1 MAEPRITGI
10 TIAEGERDRALGVI
24 ARFSFD
30 FGPMRV
36 RGCAL
41 VLNAEGVPL
50 ASMPRCK
57 SDAAAVRFSDQDVRL
72 QVSRAALTAFRALGG
87 RLPAE

>member
-10 TIAEGERDRALGVI
+10 TLSEGERDRALGVL

-30 FGPMRV
+30 YVPMRV

-41 VLNAEGVPL
+41 VLSAEGVPL
-50 ASMPRCK
+50 ASLPQCK
-57 SDAAAVRFSDQDVRL
+57 SDAAAVRFSDHEVRL
-72 QVSRAALTAFRALGG
+72 QVSRAALAALRALGG
-87 RLPAE
+87 RLPTE